1 MSKSLLCLLLLLPSL
16 AAAQSYD
23 DEYYPFA
30 VREEPQPM
38 IVTDTTLFYRAV
50 QVSEDAYG
58 RITDFNLP
66 QVSLRRRGQAF
77 YDERIELDGIA
88 VSWRHTAALRL
99 LGAAEER
106 AAGIAAE
113 SDAAGAAGGVRRFV
127 FTPDE
132 ALTPH
137 LASVRLTDRN
147 YRVGAKVSSSLDVE
161 RGWRL
166 RLAADARTGRDMH
179 VEGVFTN
186 ALTAGFHLSKRF
198 AGGAELSLLAVVPPS
213 VRGTR
218 LSSVEEAFTL
228 TGDPLYNPAW
238 GFQQGRV
245 RNSRVR
251 RECVPLGVATWRMP
265 LSAKTSLALTL
276 GGEAGLRRYSALGWY
291 DARTPMPDNYR
302 YLPSYT
308 GDRESEQAWRSR
320 DARYTQVRWDEL
332 IAQNRLAG
340 GEAVYALEDRVER
353 IGDVQ
358 ADAAFVTELDG
369 RLTLRYGGWVR
380 RTSTRHYKQMR
391 DLLGADYLVDI
402 DQYLVDDDTYGN
414 LLQNDLRHP
423 DRRIGRGDRFGYDY
437 TLAVR
442 EAGVRL
448 HAAYRSDRLRADA
461 GLVLSDGVIFRR
473 GHYEKELFPG
483 AQSYGASRRLHFTPY
498 TLRASVGWAFT
509 PRHYLSVALL
519 AAARMPEAEELFFQ
533 P

>member
-50 QVSEDAYG
+50 QVAEDAYG

-147 YRVGAKVSSSLDVE
+147 YRVGAKVSSSLDVG

-251 RECVPLGVATWRMP
+251 RACVPLGHAPFGEDVACPDPRRRSGPATVQ
-265 LSAKTSLALTL
+265 LS
-276 GGEAGLRRYSALGWY
+276 G
-291 DARTPMPDNYR
+291 
-302 YLPSYT
+302 
-308 GDRESEQAWRSR
+308 
-320 DARYTQVRWDEL
+320 V
-332 IAQNRLAG
+332 
-340 GEAVYALEDRVER
+340 
-353 IGDVQ
+353 
-358 ADAAFVTELDG
+358 
-369 RLTLRYGGWVR
+369 VR
-380 RTSTRHYKQMR
+380 RPHT
-391 DLLGADYLVDI
+391 
-402 DQYLVDDDTYGN
+402 
-414 LLQNDLRHP
+414 
-423 DRRIGRGDRFGYDY
+423 
-437 TLAVR
+437 
-442 EAGVRL
+442 
-448 HAAYRSDRLRADA
+448 HARQLP
-461 GLVLSDGVIFRR
+461 L
-473 GHYEKELFPG
+473 P
-483 AQSYGASRRLHFTPY
+483 
-498 TLRASVGWAFT
+498 
-509 PRHYLSVALL
+509 ALL
-519 AAARMPEAEELFFQ
+519 YG
-533 P
+533 